1 MNKQN
6 AADFSQGSI
15 GSRIMAQAIPLSLAE
30 IVQLLYN
37 LSLIHISVAAQHE
50 GAVIEESVTE
60 RVNSKGVTTSMV
72 TFTVK
77 ETVRRNGVPN

>member
-37 LSLIHISVAAQHE
+37 TV
-50 GAVIEESVTE
+50 VIMPILGGPA
-60 RVNSKGVTTSMV
+60 R
-72 TFTVK
+72 
-77 ETVRRNGVPN
+77 